1 MRGRIGMFAA
11 NQQSNAVNP
20 LTIGLSTEMSNPDQ
34 CLMKQDAGL
43 CALRVGKDTHF
54 PSHSDNFLLPIFVL
68 YSFLYQ
74 SKHARL
80 IDC

>member
-43 CALRVGKDTHF
+43 CALRVGKHWHF
-54 PSHSDNFLLPIFVL
+54 PLHSGKTQSLIFLLCL
-68 YSFLYQ
+68 FLYQ